1 QRKKLFLR
9 QRAQVCIEA
18 QIAPDVYDSL
28 SPEETAIW
36 IDAIQDKRKREDQLI
51 ARLGYFLYTSQGA
64 KKKGGGH
71 WKENDFLPKKPPS
84 EKQLAIIAEVE
95 AMKIAAMQKR
105 KQNGNT

>member
-1 QRKKLFLR
+1 M
-9 QRAQVCIEA
+9 
-18 QIAPDVYDSL
+18 
-28 SPEETAIW
+28 
-36 IDAIQDKRKREDQLI
+36 
-51 ARLGYFLYTSQGA
+51 YTSQGA

-95 AMKIAAMQKR
+95 AMKIAAIQKK